1 MLLRLRETG
10 KEPKGR
16 QIVAQIRRLIQRGHL
31 KAGERLP
38 STRRLAEQLGLHR
51 GTVASAYQELWALGW
66 LDLRPGVQPRVRL
79 REALVES
86 CREEGGAFPWT
97 ERLALPL
104 RLRIPAAQ
112 RPLDAGTISFLDF
125 SMDPRLM
132 PVEPFARSLR
142 AVVRREGTEAL
153 SYGDPQGQPGLRA
166 CLAQRLGQHGVRI
179 RPEEVLIT
187 HGAQQALDLALRG
200 LARPGDAVVVE
211 SPTYNQMLSL
221 LELHGLRALA
231 MPEGPRGVDLPA
243 LETLIQKERPVLLY
257 LMPSFQ
263 NPTGRCLDQAAR
275 ETLLALCEQQ
285 ALPILEDGFTE
296 EMKYFGRPILPM
308 KSMDRTGLVLYAGT
322 FSKVLFPGLRLG
334 WLAGA
339 RPCVEALAA
348 IRRTGELGPS
358 PLLQDALEDFLRKG
372 HYDQHL
378 ARLHRRFRRRMETAH
393 AALRRELD
401 PAHVSWEA
409 PSGGYLLW
417 LEVRGLPDG
426 FDLEGRLRRF
436 GVAVRGGD
444 AFFPE
449 PPKGRHFLRLS
460 ISNLDEEE
468 IAEGVARLGRGLRAL
483 LAEAGS

>member
-16 QIVAQIRRLIQRGHL
+16 QIVAQIRRLIQRGSL
-31 KAGERLP
+31 AAGDRLP
-38 STRRLAEQLGLHR
+38 STRQLADQLGLHR
-51 GTVASAYQELWALGW
+51 STVATAYQELWALGW
-66 LDLRPGVQPRVRL
+66 LDLRPGAQPRVRL
-79 REALVES
+79 REALVEPA
-86 CREEGGAFPWT
+86 RAGEGPFPW
-97 ERLALPL
+97 EDRLALPL
-104 RLRIPAAQ
+104 RLTAPGPR
-112 RPLDAGTISFLDF
+112 RPLAPGTVSFLDF

-132 PVEPFARSLR
+132 PLEPFSRSLR
-142 AVVRREGTEAL
+142 AVVRRQGAEAL

-166 CLAQRLGQHGVRI
+166 CLAQRLGQHGVQV

-200 LARPGDAVVVE
+200 LARPGDAVLVE
-211 SPTYNQMLSL
+211 APTYSQMLGL
-221 LELHGLRALA
+221 LDLHGLRALA
-231 MPEGPRGVDLPA
+231 VPEGPKGPDLLA
-243 LETLIQKERPVLLY
+243 LEALVRRERPVLLY

-263 NPTGRCLDQAAR
+263 NPTGRCLDQATR
-275 ETLLALCEQQ
+275 EALLALCERQ

-296 EMKYFGRPILPM
+296 EMKYFGRPMLPM

-358 PLLQDALEDFLRKG
+358 PLLQEALEDFLRKG
-372 HYDQHL
+372 HHDQHL
-378 ARLHRRFRRRMETAH
+378 ARLHRRFRRRMEAAH

-401 PAHVSWEA
+401 PAQVAWEA
-409 PSGGYLLW
+409 PSGGYLIW
-417 LEVRGLPDG
+417 LEVRGLPAG
-426 FDLEGRLRRF
+426 TDLESRLRRF

-444 AFFPE
+444 AFFPQ
-449 PPKGRHFLRLS
+449 PPEGRHFLRLS
-460 ISNLDEEE
+460 ISNLDEGE
-468 IAEGVARLGRGLRAL
+468 IAEGAARLGRGLRAL
-483 LAEAGS
+483 AAETGS